1 MDFLS
6 KLKNSKI
13 VGLIIAHKIF
23 TIVTALILALA
34 IAVTTVAVSVGSDK
48 KDDKNENGKASKPVL
63 SEIVSEESE
72 PSSSEPSS
80 EVSSEEEVSSEQ
92 EPSES
97 SKPSGT
103 TSSKPVSSASKP
115 SSTSSKNNSS
125 VQSTNKKPVNTNYK
139 YNTNS
144 DFNNNVFLDALI
156 YTGYNLKEQLKD
168 NPNWNYILASQ
179 KRGMG
184 WLSKIGYSGACSG
197 YETNKK
203 GLPDISRFERGGL
216 VCASYVTYVYFNY
229 LPNVAG
235 IDTSALARPD
245 RSYNADSWYKA
256 AMQWVKKGQAKT
268 LKYTASKNGNYIK
281 FTPKTQIPIGSIMC
295 YQDYNNRNGHC
306 SHVAIYAG
314 FKNNYHWVFHVGNDN
329 GPEFCAVER
338 MSCGPDPQWPLAVI
352 STPTSIRFSARIEIE
367 LKDEK
372 GAAMSGVEF
381 SLKNSKTGKSLKLGK
396 TDRNGKLSHDG
407 ITYGSYTLVETVPEG
422 YTCDAPS
429 RTVKLTTA
437 NNSCNVFKITNT
449 KIPPKE
455 ESTDSSTSD
464 ESGNS
469 EQEEASSDNQ

>member
-1 MDFLS
+1 MNFLS
-6 KLKNSKI
+6 KALEFI
-13 VGLIIAHKIF
+13 VGHKIASA
-23 TIVTALILALA
+23 VTALILALTVT
-34 IAVTTVAVSVGSDK
+34 VTTVAVSTVKDNDTKSDIP
-48 KDDKNENGKASKPVL
+48 ESSQVL
-63 SEIVSEESE
+63 SSDTVSEDTII
-72 PSSSEPSS
+72 SSSEEVS
-80 EVSSEEEVSSEQ
+80 EVSSEEEVSLVESQ
-92 EPSES
+92 EVSSVAS
-97 SKPSGT
+97 SKP
-103 TSSKPVSSASKP
+103 A
-115 SSTSSKNNSS
+115 STSSKKPSTTSFKNTSGTVN
-125 VQSTNKKPVNTNYK
+125 TNKKTANTNYK
-139 YNTNS
+139 YNTIS
-144 DFNNNVFLDALI
+144 DFNNNVFLDALV

-197 YETNKK
+197 YETNSK
-203 GLPDISRFERGGL
+203 GLPDIKRFESGGL

-235 IDTSALARPD
+235 FDTSSLAKPD

-268 LKYTASKNGNYIK
+268 LKYSASKNGNYIK
-281 FTPKTQIPIGSIMC
+281 FTPKTEIPIGSIMC

-352 STPTSIRFSARIEIE
+352 STPTSIRFSARIEVE
-367 LKDEK
+367 LKDDK
-372 GAAMSGVEF
+372 GAALSGVDF

-396 TDRNGKLSHDG
+396 TDKNGKLAYDG
-407 ITYGSYTLVETVPEG
+407 ISYGSYTLVETVPEG
-422 YTCDAPS
+422 YTSDKPS

-449 KIPPKE
+449 KIQPA
-455 ESTDSSTSD
+455 ESETTESSSSEVISSGS
-464 ESGNS
+464 ES
-469 EQEEASSDNQ
+469 EPVQ